1 MPTPLLHTRRQHRAN
16 PGAVATRAVMRA
28 AARLSVSNKA
38 LSTII
43 GLSEASVSRMGAGTY
58 ELAPGDK
65 SFELAL
71 LFIRLFRS
79 LDAIV
84 DGDETVASVWLRAKN
99 RALGQPPLDLIQT
112 VAGLTHVLGYL
123 DARRSLA

>member
-1 MPTPLLHTRRQHRAN
+1 MSTSLLHTRRLHRASA
-16 PGAVATRAVMRA
+16 GAVATRAVMRA
-28 AARLSVSNKA
+28 ATRLSVSNKA
-38 LSTII
+38 LATII

-65 SFELAL
+65 PFELGL

-84 DGDETVASVWLRAKN
+84 DGDEAVACAWLRAEN
-99 RALGQPPLDLIQT
+99 RALGQPPLALIQT

>member
-1 MPTPLLHTRRQHRAN
+1 
-16 PGAVATRAVMRA
+16 MRA